1 MRVALFS
8 KIDTLHAFA
17 DDWDRLAAGNPFR
30 SWAWNSAWWRA
41 YGEMESND
49 RCRLWTLGVIDD
61 QNRLRGL
68 APWYRYQSATKGT
81 VVSFL
86 GSGEVCSDY
95 LGIMAAPGDEST
107 VVSLI
112 TDWLLDPTGCPTVG
126 MPDRSWQLQLGRW
139 DLLHFDGID
148 NNDML
153 MNLFAKEIEGEK
165 SLRFNRTPG
174 ASCWRVGLAPT
185 IETFLS
191 GTSKNFKRRFKRAQK
206 MLDTSDDLH
215 FESPST
221 IEELSR
227 CTEILVDLH
236 QKRRHFLG
244 QPGCFTSTKFD
255 RFHRAVLPELF
266 RAGQANIHVIFKGDT
281 PIMADY
287 YLLGGGIV
295 YAYQSGI
302 DPDYLELGPG
312 DIMNCALVTH
322 CTEQGMLALDFLRG
336 DEEYKQYWQAVKR
349 PTSIWYVAAPHWT
362 ARCRNFLRRAGEE
375 VKATAKRGLK
385 KMSSK

>member
-153 MNLFAKEIEGEK
+153 MNLFAKEIEGGKE
-165 SLRFNRTPG
+165 LAFQQDAG
-174 ASCWRVGLAPT
+174 GFLLACWA
-185 IETFLS
+185 
-191 GTSKNFKRRFKRAQK
+191 
-206 MLDTSDDLH
+206 
-215 FESPST
+215 
-221 IEELSR
+221 
-227 CTEILVDLH
+227 CTNH
-236 QKRRHFLG
+236 
-244 QPGCFTSTKFD
+244 
-255 RFHRAVLPELF
+255 
-266 RAGQANIHVIFKGDT
+266 
-281 PIMADY
+281 
-287 YLLGGGIV
+287 
-295 YAYQSGI
+295 
-302 DPDYLELGPG
+302 
-312 DIMNCALVTH
+312 
-322 CTEQGMLALDFLRG
+322 
-336 DEEYKQYWQAVKR
+336 
-349 PTSIWYVAAPHWT
+349 
-362 ARCRNFLRRAGEE
+362 
-375 VKATAKRGLK
+375 
-385 KMSSK
+385 